1 MYSYSL
7 ENVRSDLDV
16 ARTEK
21 KNDLSKTVALNKG
34 STEYNISDGLYSLSH
49 SNLVTL

>member
-7 ENVRSDLDV
+7 ENVGPDLD
-16 ARTEK
+16 AAWTEK

-34 STEYNISDGLYSLSH
+34 SIQSIIFLMDF
-49 SNLVTL
+49 TLFRTAT

>member
-1 MYSYSL
+1 MYSYFSP

-16 ARTEK
+16 AWTEK
-21 KNDLSKTVALNKG
+21 KNDLSKTVALNTG
-34 STEYNISDGLYSLSH
+34 SNISDGLYSLSH

>member
-16 ARTEK
+16 AWTEN
-21 KNDLSKTVALNKG
+21 KNDLSRTVALNTG
-34 STEYNISDGLYSLSH
+34 STEYNISFAQ
-49 SNLVTL
+49 

>member
-16 ARTEK
+16 ALDRK
-21 KNDLSKTVALNKG
+21 KNDLSKTVALNTG

>member
-7 ENVRSDLDV
+7 ENVRSDLGV
-16 ARTEK
+16 ALDRK
-21 KNDLSKTVALNKG
+21 KNDLSKTVALNTG

-49 SNLVTL
+49 SNLATL

>member
-16 ARTEK
+16 ALDRK
-21 KNDLSKTVALNKG
+21 KNDPSKTVALNTG
-34 STEYNISDGLYSLSH
+34 STEYISDGLYSLSH